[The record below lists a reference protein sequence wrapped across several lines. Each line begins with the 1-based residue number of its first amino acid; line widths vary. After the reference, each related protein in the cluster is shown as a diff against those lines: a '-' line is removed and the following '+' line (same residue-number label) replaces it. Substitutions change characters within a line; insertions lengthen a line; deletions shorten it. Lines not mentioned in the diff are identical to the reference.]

1 MSRWGWSPTRRQFY
15 PGRGGGDRLG
25 GRVGCWEA
33 IWRPVIQGGLGE
45 GLDWHPGLGDGEEG
59 MDDRDNLTRRLMV
72 IRHGLSGEG

>member
-1 MSRWGWSPTRRQFY
+1 M
-15 PGRGGGDRLG
+15 
-25 GRVGCWEA
+25 
-33 IWRPVIQGGLGE
+33 IQGGLGE